1 MTYETFRREVLQG
14 LQNRDIG
21 NASLSLTKKLKSN
34 GQIRY
39 GIVFNNPVSNTSPT
53 IYLEEYY
60 ELYQMTKDLDAVIDM
75 LAELYRS
82 LPAIQVDEKKLF
94 DFSTVKIRI
103 TMKLVNT
110 EKNRAFLET
119 VPHIPFQDLSI
130 VYFYF
135 MGNAGNRF
143 MDMPVND
150 DLIRRWGVDTL
161 TLHQQAMANYN
172 RLLPIKFG
180 SLDQLLLERGL
191 LDKEDSAVL
200 SDDGWSEA
208 LYYLTNEFSAG
219 GAVLM
224 TCKNLMDKIADF
236 LGEDFYILPSSTH
249 EVLLLPESKAPSKEE
264 LDQRIQEVNREALE
278 PEDYLSDHAYYYS
291 RSGQDSKGYK
301 SLFQNSPGIISSN
314 YPKTNKRKDNY
325 YEPDSE
331 NYFSGAEIK

>member
-14 LQNRDIG
+14 LQSRDIG

-39 GIVFNNPVSNTSPT
+39 GIVFNNPATNTSPT

-60 ELYQMTKDLDAVIDM
+60 GLYQLTGNFTEIVNALVH
-75 LAELYRS
+75 LYRS
-82 LPAIQVDEKKLF
+82 LPAIQVNEKELY
-94 DFSTVKIRI
+94 DFSTAKDRI
-103 TMKLVNT
+103 IMKLINT

-135 MGNAGNRF
+135 MGKEGNRF

-150 DLIRRWGVDTL
+150 DLIRRWGIDTL

-180 SLDQLLLERGL
+180 SLNQLLLERGL
-191 LDKEDSAVL
+191 LDKKDYAAL
-200 SDDGWSEA
+200 SEDGWRNA
-208 LYYLTNEFSAG
+208 LYCLTNEFSTG

-249 EVLLLPESKAPSKEE
+249 EVLLLPESRAPSKEE
-264 LDQRIQEVNREALE
+264 LDQRIQEVNREALK

-291 RSGQDSKGYK
+291 RSGQDLGGYK
-301 SLFQNSPGIISSN
+301 SLFQHSPGIIS
-314 YPKTNKRKDNY
+314 
-325 YEPDSE
+325 
-331 NYFSGAEIK
+331 

>member
-14 LQNRDIG
+14 LQSRDID

-39 GIVFNNPVSNTSPT
+39 GIVFNNPATNTSPT

-60 ELYQMTKDLDAVIDM
+60 ELYQLTGNFTEIVDALVH
-75 LAELYRS
+75 LYRS
-82 LPAIQVDEKKLF
+82 LPAVQVDEKKLF
-94 DFSTVKIRI
+94 DFSTAKSRI
-103 TMKLVNT
+103 IMKLVNT
-110 EKNRAFLET
+110 EKNRAFLKT
-119 VPHIPFQDLSI
+119 VPHIPFHDLSI
-130 VYFYF
+130 VYSYF
-135 MGNAGNRF
+135 MGKAGNRF

-180 SLDQLLLERGL
+180 SLDQFLLERDL
-191 LDKEDSAVL
+191 LDKEDYAAL
-200 SDDGWSEA
+200 SDDNWHDA
-208 LYYLTNEFSAG
+208 LYYLTNEFSTG

-249 EVLLLPESKAPSKEE
+249 EVLLLPESKAPSKEQ
-264 LDQRIQEVNREALE
+264 LDQMIQEINREALE

-291 RSGQDSKGYK
+291 RSGQNLGGYK
-301 SLFQNSPGIISSN
+301 SLFQHSPGTIS
-314 YPKTNKRKDNY
+314 
-325 YEPDSE
+325 
-331 NYFSGAEIK
+331 